1 MKYPHHVRF
10 SLISSPPHV
19 FLDITGIPMAF
30 PNFLKLRNG
39 ALEVRLQQGVSV
51 GLNKRHLVVDHLD
64 LFLGMAWVRPYQK
77 WLNGM
82 QRIVKMY
89 QTYNA
94 IEDGDPILAI
104 CQDGK
109 CDVHMKISKIA
120 EISNQEHLLDK
131 MSHFVPTTHDFD
143 TVFYLNPCGSY
154 KSHGTAMCSIFCL
167 IFWISWHGEK
177 AWQVLKK
184 GYLLNHHD

>member
-1 MKYPHHVRF
+1 
-10 SLISSPPHV
+10 
-19 FLDITGIPMAF
+19 
-30 PNFLKLRNG
+30 
-39 ALEVRLQQGVSV
+39 
-51 GLNKRHLVVDHLD
+51 
-64 LFLGMAWVRPYQK
+64 
-77 WLNGM
+77 
-82 QRIVKMY
+82 
-89 QTYNA
+89 
-94 IEDGDPILAI
+94 
-104 CQDGK
+104 
-109 CDVHMKISKIA
+109 MKISKIA
-120 EISNQEHLLDK
+120 EISNQEHLPDK